1 MFYFQNIADRIIFK
15 FQDKNFAKGISTLIG
30 AAIINFLTGSSYSL
44 CTLSVYEISYIKGI
58 GGDISI
64 EHLTFYYPVGVFF
77 QCISTIISGTI
88 YKKLGLHKTNFIGV
102 IFLILCFFLMYL
114 SKSFLMDMVSMFLGG
129 IGSGIIL
136 YPSTTN
142 SYGWFK
148 DHNGIIVGIME
159 TMNSLGNFF
168 FTFLGEKI
176 INKNEIPSNIED
188 NLYDIS
194 IGERI
199 KIFLIIQIISLISG
213 FFISLFLM
221 FEKSK
226 NYENN
231 SFNCKNEIHTVNSDI
246 NHSGNKKEY
255 STQEIENE
263 GKEQNQELKNKE
275 IINSKISKEETKPL
289 KVDSP
294 DRLIKN
300 DLTKADN
307 IPNKN
312 KESKI
317 KKNHNKQILIT
328 ALKSKRFILY
338 SIISILESPVSSLA
352 FMLYR
357 EIGEYEKIDVRYLQ
371 LIGSLY
377 SIFECLSSFIFGI
390 LSDYI
395 KIKYLLF
402 FITITEAIIG
412 FTYCLSFESSLIF
425 FLIQNFLSFSSG
437 GSYPIKDCFLM
448 QVFGQDNYI
457 ELNGIVSFCV
467 ALFVNVIT
475 PIIYMVISNYENKET
490 AYWILFISSG
500 FSNLIGSILC
510 YFIDESP
517 LDLDNM
523 IKEINNKEN

>member
-1 MFYFQNIADRIIFK
+1 MI
-15 FQDKNFAKGISTLIG
+15 
-30 AAIINFLTGSSYSL
+30 
-44 CTLSVYEISYIKGI
+44 
-58 GGDISI
+58 
-64 EHLTFYYPVGVFF
+64 
-77 QCISTIISGTI
+77 
-88 YKKLGLHKTNFIGV
+88 
-102 IFLILCFFLMYL
+102 
-114 SKSFLMDMVSMFLGG
+114 SMFLGG

-142 SYGWFK
+142 SYEWFK

-231 SFNCKNEIHTVNSDI
+231 SFYCKNEIHTVNSDI

-275 IINSKISKEETKPL
+275 IINSKISKEEIKPL

-371 LIGSLY
+371 L
-377 SIFECLSSFIFGI
+377 
-390 LSDYI
+390 
-395 KIKYLLF
+395 
-402 FITITEAIIG
+402 
-412 FTYCLSFESSLIF
+412 
-425 FLIQNFLSFSSG
+425 
-437 GSYPIKDCFLM
+437 SY
-448 QVFGQDNYI
+448 
-457 ELNGIVSFCV
+457 
-467 ALFVNVIT
+467 
-475 PIIYMVISNYENKET
+475 
-490 AYWILFISSG
+490 
-500 FSNLIGSILC
+500 
-510 YFIDESP
+510 
-517 LDLDNM
+517 M
-523 IKEINNKEN
+523 I